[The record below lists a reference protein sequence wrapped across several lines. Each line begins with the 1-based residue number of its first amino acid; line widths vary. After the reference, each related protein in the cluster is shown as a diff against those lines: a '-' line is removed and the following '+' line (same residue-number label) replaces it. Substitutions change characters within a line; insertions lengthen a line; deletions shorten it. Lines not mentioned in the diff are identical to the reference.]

1 MKSFARHTG
10 VDASDEQGRDGGQ
23 PRHTR
28 AGLAMAYGLCNP
40 LSRACHIAA
49 AAVPL
54 L

>member
-1 MKSFARHTG
+1 MKSFARRTG
-10 VDASDEQGRDGGQ
+10 IGASDEQGRDGGE

-28 AGLAMAYGLCNP
+28 GLVMAYGLCSP

-49 AAVPL
+49 ASVPL